1 METDDFVTFRISLND
16 DSIVDVQVA
25 INYEP
30 PLNGSSQHFLVNG
43 TARNL
48 GEFPEPRYI
57 VIKDKE
63 VFVPNSNGPILIGVL
78 VR

>member
-1 METDDFVTFRISLND
+1 MNSETLRINMYPLKDD
-16 DSIVDVQVA
+16 A
-25 INYEP
+25 IQ
-30 PLNGSSQHFLVNG
+30 LLVNG
-43 TARNL
+43 TASNL

-78 VR
+78 VS